1 MQPKYAILFQRDQEE
16 VATSQEFARML
27 ETFLTPLLLV
37 LDALLDKRLV
47 RTLGQCCVAIIR
59 LRDSKKGLLLSELG
73 SYLDADPGLSKTA
86 TAGTKRLG
94 NLIRSLKWS
103 PVQIEDFLLAEANKE
118 VERLKALG
126 KRILVL
132 MDGSVVEKAESTA
145 LEATGPV
152 ISSKA
157 KRTNRSRA
165 GLLFNLPSLRPIRVV
180 GMEWTGTIITGLEGI
195 PRLAV
200 MRWWTTKGAYAEKLR
215 EKEEEVVRVLVR
227 HWGPLL
233 TFVFDRGYASGPW
246 LEVLQPFRVK
256 FIIRW
261 IKNHVI
267 YDQEGREKKVW
278 QIGLGKKYR
287 AHKLVRDAKSGVKV
301 TCDLWWTAVR
311 HPKYGGQLYLL
322 RIRMQGKLSYL
333 LTNEPILTQ
342 DQAWEV
348 FFSYKRRWQIET
360 SFRYAK
366 CELALESPRLWS
378 YDNRLKMFALVLL
391 VSAFLLHLLEE
402 VYTDHIQD
410 LLRLKC
416 HRTGKRCREALVPLY
431 RLRWALSRL
440 WNDCRPLLGSV
451 LPPNLETLQLLAP
464 FERPERFLKNSG

>member
-47 RTLGQCCVAIIR
+47 RTMVQCCVAIIR

-73 SYLDADPGLSKTA
+73 SYLDSDPGLSKTA
-86 TAGTKRLG
+86 TAGTKRVG

-103 PVQIEDFLLAEANKE
+103 QVQIEDFLLAEANKE
-118 VERLKALG
+118 VERLKSLG

-246 LEVLQPFRVK
+246 LEVLQKFRVK

-261 IKNHVI
+261 IKNHVV

-287 AHKLVRDAKSGVKV
+287 AHKLVRDA
-301 TCDLWWTAVR
+301 
-311 HPKYGGQLYLL
+311 Q
-322 RIRMQGKLSYL
+322 
-333 LTNEPILTQ
+333 
-342 DQAWEV
+342 
-348 FFSYKRRWQIET
+348 
-360 SFRYAK
+360 
-366 CELALESPRLWS
+366 
-378 YDNRLKMFALVLL
+378 
-391 VSAFLLHLLEE
+391 
-402 VYTDHIQD
+402 
-410 LLRLKC
+410 
-416 HRTGKRCREALVPLY
+416 
-431 RLRWALSRL
+431 
-440 WNDCRPLLGSV
+440 SV
-451 LPPNLETLQLLAP
+451 
-464 FERPERFLKNSG
+464 G

>member
-16 VATSQEFARML
+16 VVTSQEFARML
-27 ETFLTPLLLV
+27 ETFLLPLLLV

-47 RTLGQCCVAIIR
+47 RTLVQCCVAIIR

-73 SYLDADPGLSKTA
+73 SYLDADPALSKTA
-86 TAGTKRLG
+86 TAGTKRVG

-132 MDGSVVEKAESTA
+132 MDGSVVEKAESSA

-165 GLLFNLPSLRPIRVV
+165 GVLFNLPSLRPIRVV

-246 LEVLQPFRVK
+246 LQVLQKFRVK

-261 IKNHVI
+261 IKNHVV
-267 YDQEGREKKVW
+267 YDQKGRENKVW

-301 TCDLWWTAVR
+301 TCDLWWTAIR
-311 HPKYGGQLYLL
+311 HPKYEGQLYLL

-333 LTNEPILTQ
+333 LTNEPILTE
-342 DQAWEV
+342 DQAWEI

-378 YDNRLKMFALVLL
+378 YDNRLKLFALVLL
-391 VSAFLLHLLEE
+391 VYAFLLHLLEE
-402 VYTDHIQD
+402 VYTDHIKD

-464 FERPERFLKNSG
+464 FERPEMFLKNSG

>member
-1 MQPKYAILFQRDQEE
+1 MPYFSTGIREE
-16 VATSQEFARML
+16 VATAQDFARML

-37 LDALLDKRLV
+37 LDTLLDKRLV
-47 RTLGQCCVAIIR
+47 RTVVQCCVAIIR

-73 SYLDADPGLSKTA
+73 SYLDSDPGLSKTA
-86 TAGTKRLG
+86 TAGTKRVG

-103 PVQIEDFLLAEANKE
+103 QVQIEDFLLAQANQE
-118 VERLKALG
+118 VERLKSLG

-145 LEATGPV
+145 EDATGPV

-165 GLLFNLPSLRPIRVV
+165 GLLFHLPSLRPIRVV

-215 EKEEEVVRVLVR
+215 EQEEEVVRVLVR

-246 LEVLQPFRVK
+246 LSVLQKFRIK

-261 IKNHVI
+261 IKNHVV

-287 AHKLVRDAKSGVKV
+287 AHKLLRDA
-301 TCDLWWTAVR
+301 
-311 HPKYGGQLYLL
+311 Q
-322 RIRMQGKLSYL
+322 
-333 LTNEPILTQ
+333 
-342 DQAWEV
+342 
-348 FFSYKRRWQIET
+348 
-360 SFRYAK
+360 
-366 CELALESPRLWS
+366 
-378 YDNRLKMFALVLL
+378 
-391 VSAFLLHLLEE
+391 
-402 VYTDHIQD
+402 
-410 LLRLKC
+410 
-416 HRTGKRCREALVPLY
+416 
-431 RLRWALSRL
+431 
-440 WNDCRPLLGSV
+440 SV
-451 LPPNLETLQLLAP
+451 
-464 FERPERFLKNSG
+464 G